1 MLQLMLAWF
10 CPVTCIR
17 SLIKKRQA
25 EDSTYS
31 ADPGPSGS
39 TATSANPTSLA
50 PSCDALMMLAAD

>member
-1 MLQLMLAWF
+1 MLQLMLAF
-10 CPVTCIR
+10 TCIR

-39 TATSANPTSLA
+39 TATSANFTSLA
-50 PSCDALMMLAAD
+50 PSCDALMMTAAD